1 MKHIPPSKV
10 KVILV
15 CPTFHH
21 TIVVTIALVS
31 VSFLAP
37 HLVVSVVDVKV
48 EDIPGLYVCIAL
60 MGVISVGEHSL

>member
-21 TIVVTIALVS
+21 TVIVTIALVS
-31 VSFLAP
+31 VSFSSP

-48 EDIPGLYVCIAL
+48 EDIPGLYAL